1 MKVDLSNGERLI
13 MKNHEDLAK
22 FLLFVAPKLVTAG
35 ITVVGDI
42 PRLVMNDKITA
53 YVKINQKLRQNK
65 MSKVCKELMKQQ
77 ALDRPPFDDDVPF

>member
-22 FLLFVAPKLVTAG
+22 FLLFVAPELVKRG

-53 YVKINQKLRQNK
+53 YVKINQRIRQNR
-65 MSKVCKELMKQQ
+65 MSKACKEMMKQQ
-77 ALDRPPFDDDVPF
+77 ALHRPPFDDDVPF